1 MVVWVTKRKYASE
14 RLETSEQ
21 AEKETENLV
30 WQKREE
36 RR

>member
-1 MVVWVTKRKYASE
+1 MYASE
-14 RLETSEQ
+14 RLERSEQ
-21 AEKETENLV
+21 AEKETETENVV